1 MGLTGFIT
9 EATIKLTKVQTA
21 YVNVEEKRA
30 KDLDELLSDLLEFNR
45 KYLYTVAWIDF
56 SGKFRGRGIVSGADH
71 ADLEKMPKQLAQS
84 TLKPLHQR
92 RLTLPYP
99 FRFGIINRFSIR
111 IFNSIWYYKP
121 LGKNLQHIQ
130 KYMHPLDDIQNWNV
144 VYGKEGFIQYQFVV
158 PFDRTEAI
166 RQIVQVLKNNRL
178 GSFLTVLKSFGVP
191 SKGMLGFPIEGW
203 TLAIDFPKNKSN
215 LNDILI
221 ELDEIVLDSSGRI
234 YLTKDSRLDSTYLP
248 AMYHNLD
255 IWKSV
260 KREVDPENFWQSDQG
275 RRLKL
280 C

>member
-30 KDLDELLSDLLEFNR
+30 MDLDELLSDLLEFNR
-45 KYLYTVAWIDF
+45 RYLYTVAWIDF

-71 ADLEKMPKQLAQS
+71 ADLQKMPKQLTES

-111 IFNSIWYYKP
+111 IFNSIWYHKP

-130 KYMHPLDDIQNWNV
+130 RYMHPLDGIQNWNV

-166 RQIVQVLKNNRL
+166 RQIVQVLKSNRL

-191 SKGMLGFPIEGW
+191 SQGMLGFPIEGW
-203 TLAIDFPKNKSN
+203 TLAIDLPKNKPN
-215 LNDILI
+215 LSDILI
-221 ELDEIVLDSSGRI
+221 ELDEIVLDSGGRI

-260 KREVDPENFWQSDQG
+260 KKEVDPENFWQSDQG